1 MRRYHVPRIAF
12 INKMDRTG
20 ADPDKVMKQMADKL
34 KVTPLAVQLPMGRE
48 DAFEGVIDLIKM
60 QAVYFDGAMGET
72 VRREAIPEK
81 YAAAATEARNHMLE
95 TLSLYSDELMMALL
109 EEAEVEEADIRK
121 LIREA
126 TLAHEIVPV
135 LMGTAFRNKGVQE
148 ALDAVVHYLP
158 SPLDR
163 DLTAIDV
170 SKQQPGA
177 ETPPDEIRRVPLAS
191 SDDKPLVAMAFKT
204 VVEAFGQLTYFRI
217 YQGEIKKGESY
228 TNMRTGRKVRF
239 GRLVRMHADDREDI
253 DQAGA
258 GDIIAVVGVDCASG
272 DTFCG
277 DGVEYSLESIFV
289 PEPVIRLSIEPMKRD
304 GADKLSKA
312 LERFRRED
320 PTFQVTSDPE
330 TNQTII
336 AGMGQLHLDI
346 YIERIRR
353 EYGVECLVGEPRVA
367 YRECP
372 TRAVEFDFRHK
383 KQSGGSGQFAHVKG
397 RIEPLPEDAEVA
409 YEFVNEV
416 TQGRIPKEYIPAVDH
431 GFKQALVKG
440 PLAECEVVGVRAILN
455 DGAYHDVDSSEM
467 AFKICGFNCMRETLQ
482 KAKMALQEPIML
494 LEIETPDEFQGPVTG
509 HLSSK
514 RGVIVSSEVRQG
526 IAVILAEVP
535 LATMFDYANEL
546 RSMTQGKG
554 TFSMEFSKYRQVPAN
569 LQDDV
574 IARRKAEKEERLAMA

>member
-1 MRRYHVPRIAF
+1 
-12 INKMDRTG
+12 
-20 ADPDKVMKQMADKL
+20 
-34 KVTPLAVQLPMGRE
+34 MGRE
-48 DAFEGVIDLIKM
+48 EAFEGVIDLITMK
-60 QAVYFDGAMGET
+60 AVYFEGSMGET
-72 VRREAIPEK
+72 IRRADIPEK
-81 YAAAATEARNHMLE
+81 YADAATDARNHMLE

-109 EEAEVEEADIRK
+109 EESEIPEADIRT
-121 LIREA
+121 LVREA
-126 TLAHEIVPV
+126 TLAHHIVPV

-163 DLTAIDV
+163 ELTAIDV
-170 SKQQPGA
+170 SRQKPGT
-177 ETPPDEIRRVPLAS
+177 ETPPDEVRRVTLAS
-191 SDDKPLVAMAFKT
+191 SDDQPLVAMAFKT
-204 VVEAFGQLTYFRI
+204 VVEAFGQLTYFRV
-217 YQGEIKKGESY
+217 YQGQIKKGDSY
-228 TNMRTGRKVRF
+228 TNTRTGRKVRF

-277 DGVEYSLESIFV
+277 EGLEYSLESIFV
-289 PEPVIRLSIEPMKRD
+289 PEPVIRLSIEPLKRD

-320 PTFQVTSDPE
+320 PTFHVTSDPE

-346 YIERIRR
+346 YVERIRR
-353 EYGVECLVGEPRVA
+353 EYGVECLIGEPKVA

-372 TRAVEFDFRHK
+372 TKAVEFDFRHK
-383 KQSGGSGQFAHVKG
+383 KQSGGSGQFAHIKG
-397 RIEPLPEDAEVA
+397 RIEPLPEDADVA

-431 GFKQALVKG
+431 GFKLSLVKG
-440 PLAECEVVGVRAILN
+440 PLAECEVVGVKAILN
-455 DGAYHDVDSSEM
+455 DGGYHDVDSSEM
-467 AFKICGFNCMRETLQ
+467 AFKICGQSCMRETLP
-482 KAKMALQEPIML
+482 KMKMALQEPIML
-494 LEIETPDEFQGPVTG
+494 LEIEIPDEYQGPVSG

-514 RGVIVSSEVRQG
+514 RGVIMSSEIRQG
-526 IAVILAEVP
+526 ISVLIAEVP

-554 TFSMEFSKYRQVPAN
+554 TFSMEFAKYRQVPSN
-569 LQDDV
+569 LQDEIV
-574 IARRKAEKEERLAMA
+574 ARRKAEKEERMAMA